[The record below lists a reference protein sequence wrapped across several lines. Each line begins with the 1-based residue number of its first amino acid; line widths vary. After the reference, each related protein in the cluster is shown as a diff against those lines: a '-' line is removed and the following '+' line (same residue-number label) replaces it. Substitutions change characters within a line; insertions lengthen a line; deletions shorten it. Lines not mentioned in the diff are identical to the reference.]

1 MSTVTDKI
9 LAQINN
15 LPTLPTVYTALSE
28 AMQNPLV
35 TTEDIAKIISSDQ
48 STAFKVIKVANSA
61 YYGFAQ
67 KIDTISNA
75 IFYLG
80 FNEVKNL
87 VLAVSIM
94 NMFSKNKILVKFKPT
109 EFWAHSIAVGV
120 ASRLLGEAIGN
131 INLDNYFLAGVLH
144 DIGKLIFFEY
154 LPNEYADALNF
165 SEESGVEIRDAE
177 LKILGINHQTI
188 GGLVADKW
196 KIPSNIKNVIR
207 YHHNPNVVTS
217 NDKMMVGIIHLA
229 DIIVKSLVLGYS
241 GDNFVPRPD
250 KDFLASIKV
259 PNDLLSRIYN
269 ILIVEYRQST
279 SMLLG
284 T

>member
-1 MSTVTDKI
+1 LSVIADKI
-9 LAQINN
+9 LAHINN

-35 TTEDIAKIISSDQ
+35 TTDDIAKIISSDQ

-61 YYGFAQ
+61 YYGFSQ
-67 KIDTISNA
+67 KVDTISTA

-94 NMFSKNKILVKFKPT
+94 NMFSKNKILVKFKPAD
-109 EFWAHSIAVGV
+109 FWAHSIAVGV
-120 ASRLLGEAIGN
+120 TSRLLAEALGN
-131 INLDNYFLAGVLH
+131 MNLDNYFLAGVLH

-154 LPNEYADALNF
+154 IPNEYTDVLNF
-165 SEESGVEIRDAE
+165 SQESGVEIRDAE
-177 LKILGINHQTI
+177 LKILGMNHPTI

-196 KIPSNIKNVIR
+196 KIPTYIKNVIR
-207 YHHNPNVVTS
+207 YHHNPNIVTT
-217 NDKMMVGIIHLA
+217 NDKTMVGIVHLA
-229 DIIVKSLVLGYS
+229 DIIVKSLSLGYS
-241 GDNFVPRPD
+241 GDIFVPRPD
-250 KDFLASIKV
+250 KEFLNSIKI
-259 PNDLLSRIYN
+259 PNDLFEKIYN
-269 ILIVEYRQST
+269 ILIAEYKQST

-284 T
+284 N